1 MQIGLVGKPS
11 SGKSSFF
18 SAATMIQVPISS
30 RPFTTIEPNKG
41 IGLVRTECAEK
52 FFNVKCNPRYG
63 KCVQGT
69 RFVPIELIDV
79 AGLVPGAHEGKGLG
93 NQFLDDLR
101 KADALIHVV
110 DASGLTNSE
119 GKPVQAGSYD
129 PCNDI
134 SFLEKEID
142 YWFKGIL
149 EKNWN
154 KVSRSPVAGKNQ
166 LIELFG
172 QTLSGL
178 GIKPMQIEE
187 ALNKTNLIEKK
198 LRDWNETEIMSFA
211 TALREKGK
219 PILVAANKAD
229 LPESR
234 KNIQVM
240 KEKFPGL
247 KIIPCSAASEI
258 ALKKAREQGLIDY
271 LEGNASFALL
281 KEKDLNE
288 QQKNGLELIK
298 KNVFEAFGGTGIQQA
313 LEVAVF
319 ELLGYFPVFPGG
331 VHKLEDSEGRIL
343 PDCYLM
349 PKNSTALDFAFRLHT
364 DIGEGFIKAIDV
376 RTKKLIGRDYQ
387 LKAGDVVEIV
397 FKKK

>member
-18 SAATMIQVPISS
+18 TASTMIQVPISS

-41 IGLVRTECAEK
+41 IGLIRVECVEN
-52 FFNVKCNPRYG
+52 FFQVKCNPRYG

-69 RFVPIELIDV
+69 RFVPVELIDV

-110 DASGLTNSE
+110 DASGLTDNE
-119 GKPVQAGSYD
+119 GKPVQAGLHD
-129 PCNDI
+129 VCNDI
-134 SFLEKEID
+134 EFLEKEID
-142 YWFKGIL
+142 YWFAGIL
-149 EKNWN
+149 EKNWG
-154 KVSRSPVAGKNQ
+154 KLVRSPASMKQQV
-166 LIELFG
+166 IDLF
-172 QTLSGL
+172 TSIVSGL
-178 GIKPMQIEE
+178 GIKGSQIDE
-187 ALNKTNLIEKK
+187 ALKQSGLTEKK
-198 LRDWNETEIMSFA
+198 LRDWSKEEILLFA
-211 TALREKGK
+211 KALREKSK

-229 LPESR
+229 LPES
-234 KNIQVM
+234 KENIKRM
-240 KEKFPGL
+240 LEKFPDK
-247 KIIPCSAASEI
+247 KIISCSAASEI

-271 LEGNASFALL
+271 LEGGNSFTVL
-281 KEKDLNE
+281 KEKELNE
-288 QQKNGLELIK
+288 KQSIGLELIK
-298 KNVFEAFGGTGIQQA
+298 KNVLDIFGNTGIQQA
-313 LEVAVF
+313 LESAVLD
-319 ELLGYFPVFPGG
+319 LLSYFPVFPGG
-331 VHKLEDSEGRIL
+331 VHKLSDSEGRVL

-364 DIGEGFIKAIDV
+364 DLGEGFIKAIDV
-376 RTKKLIGRDYQ
+376 KTKKLIGRDYL